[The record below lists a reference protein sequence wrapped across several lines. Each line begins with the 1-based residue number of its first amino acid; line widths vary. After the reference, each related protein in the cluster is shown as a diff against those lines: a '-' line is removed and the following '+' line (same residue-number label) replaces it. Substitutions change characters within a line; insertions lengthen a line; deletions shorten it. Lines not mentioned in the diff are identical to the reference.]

1 MLFQRAV
8 FKRVMR
14 SKAMISNPKL
24 RQTAAAIGATLL
36 AVNLISTPPA
46 IAGTKSIVFGN
57 GVVLQAGGR
66 LPIYAIEVAPVDAA
80 SATQLANRLGATEG
94 GALVQDT
101 VNSHPRYT
109 TVQTATRAVLEQY
122 GATGGIYL
130 YSASRA
136 FREAAAQNA
145 VFDAREAQ
153 YRACRYVLENEL
165 APDSVTFS
173 GKAISCNMDFD
184 ASTYAVSEVWRARS
198 DADGTEVGREQIGLN
213 VRVPLGIPILGV
225 RAGSYPVGGP
235 GGHISLMFDTTD
247 SQSPDALDEHIAP
260 GITALAAPIHRRE
273 FRYLRDAQ
281 AVDVTQLMSDI
292 REQLSAAYP
301 GAPITVPMPSLVYW
315 LSDASTPQRALE
327 PVLSFEGAGVEIDGQ
342 IMPLKSFTLPA
353 TEAGSGGFG
362 ATVDITSPASG
373 SRFEPAQPEVF
384 EAMVSG
390 GAAPYTYTWTLG
402 DGTALGGGVLSEAG
416 SITVA
421 ARLPAVSHGGEPAAV
436 GVYLSVEDAEG
447 ALRGDSVIVIPRA
460 VPQLFLPLAISQ
472 AGGAASAQQNHGARA
487 ARAATASYGFGTEMA
502 SDYPGTGNDLPGVV
516 PDVNGFRSG
525 MAADGW
531 WSGFGWSN
539 SSVWER
545 DFRECQLGGGDCSFG
560 VDRVDFA
567 YYSGHGGPGSLFLPS
582 TQSSMWFSGR
592 NARFD
597 RIRWAAF
604 SSCQT
609 LRVQTL
615 GMLSSEPIRD
625 WFNSF
630 RGSHMLL
637 GFNTNMADVAF
648 GGPFANRAT
657 AKIWNLLM
665 PWTQPTIAQAW
676 VQTAF
681 NMNAGK
687 PAYLYAVSA
696 NVNPAGDRLPSPA
709 LPFLNAPAR
718 PLPVGGWAW
727 VWWNGA
733 AREFCPNAPAGD
745 CK

>member
-1 MLFQRAV
+1 MFSSPKFR
-8 FKRVMR
+8 RV
-14 SKAMISNPKL
+14 A
-24 RQTAAAIGATLL
+24 GATGAVLL
-36 AVNLISTPPA
+36 TVNLLSFTPA
-46 IAGTKSIVFGN
+46 NANARSVVMGN
-57 GVVLQAGGR
+57 GVVLQVGGR
-66 LPIYAIEVAPVDAA
+66 LPIYAIEAAPVDTA

-94 GALVQDT
+94 GTLVQDA
-101 VNSHPRYT
+101 VNNHPRYT
-109 TVQTATRAVLEQY
+109 TVQTTTRAVLEQY

-145 VFDAREAQ
+145 VFDVREAQ
-153 YRACRYVLENEL
+153 FRACRYVLENEL

-173 GKAISCNMDFD
+173 GKAIGCNMDFD
-184 ASTYAVSEVWRARS
+184 ATTYAVSEVWRAES
-198 DADGTEVGREQIGLN
+198 DADGTETGRTQIGLQ
-213 VRVPLGIPILGV
+213 VQVPLGIPILGV
-225 RAGSYPVGGP
+225 RSGTYPVGGP
-235 GGHISLMFDTTD
+235 GGHLSLLFDTTD
-247 SQSPDALDEHIAP
+247 SQSPEALEEHIAP

-273 FRYLRDAQ
+273 FRYLREAPS
-281 AVDVTQLMSDI
+281 VDVQQLMSDI

-315 LSDASTPQRALE
+315 LSDASTPQRTLE

-342 IMPLKSFTLPA
+342 IVSLRSFTLPA
-353 TEAGSGGFG
+353 TEAGAGGFG
-362 ATVDITSPASG
+362 ASVDITSPASG
-373 SRFEPAQPEVF
+373 SRFVVAQPTTI
-384 EAMVSG
+384 EATVSA
-390 GAAPYTYTWTLG
+390 GAAPYTYTWMLEDGSPLG
-402 DGTALGGGVLSEAG
+402 SGVLAEAG
-416 SITVA
+416 PLTLTTSM
-421 ARLPAVSHGGEPAAV
+421 LPAVSHGGQPAPV
-436 GVYLSVEDAEG
+436 GIYLSVEDAEG
-447 ALRGDSVIVIPRA
+447 AVRGDSVSLIPHV
-460 VPQLFLPLAISQ
+460 VPQVFMPLAVSQ
-472 AGGAASAQQNHGARA
+472 AGAGVSSRQSQSTRQP
-487 ARAATASYGFGTEMA
+487 RAATASYGFGTEMA
-502 SDYPGTGNDLPGVV
+502 SDYPGTSNDLPGVV
-516 PDVNGFRSG
+516 PDVNGFRSS

-531 WSGFGWSN
+531 WSGFAWSN

-545 DFRECQLGGGDCSFG
+545 DFRECQLGGGDCSYG

-615 GMLSSEPIRD
+615 GMFANEPIRD

-648 GGPFANRAT
+648 GGPFANRAK
-657 AKIWNLLM
+657 ANFWNILM
-665 PWTQPTIAQAW
+665 PWTQPTLAQAW

-696 NVNPAGDRLPSPA
+696 SVNPVNDRLPSPL
-709 LPFLNAPAR
+709 LPFLNVPAR
-718 PLPVGGWAW
+718 PLPVAGWAW

-733 AREFCPNAPAGD
+733 AREFCPNAPAGN
-745 CK
+745 CN